1 MCHATSVPF
10 DMLFASLSAAIVP
23 FSQRGINS
31 PSEKRACHRGA
42 WRQSVRSGPE
52 PFRERF
58 NQTRVTAPML
68 VARSVPVHRHFRA
81 SAVLAFDRPKRFF
94 LHGAAIRLSAHT
106 AYGPCRPAR
115 EYIQRF
121 RDESIHLSPPYQSRT
136 RASRPAQRKAGVP
149 PLAAMLRQKLG
160 AGHS

>member
-10 DMLFASLSAAIVP
+10 GMLFASLSAAIVP

-58 NQTRVTAPML
+58 NQIRVTAPML
-68 VARSVPVHRHFRA
+68 VARSVQVHRHFRA

-115 EYIQRF
+115 ECIQRS
-121 RDESIHLSPPYQSRT
+121 RDESIHLSPPVPVKDACIKTGSTKGRCSPIGGN
-136 RASRPAQRKAGVP
+136 AAAKARRGP
-149 PLAAMLRQKLG
+149 
-160 AGHS
+160 